1 MDIRQP
7 EGHVRFG
14 PTAAVRNYGQVLK
27 RLFAGPSALY
37 PRGRGQLGEPRT
49 PRLFHKMDL
58 HLTDAPGQNIS
69 ADYLS
74 NIWQSDCCTNWQL
87 KQKRIFVSPG
97 ASIIE
102 IFTARFGQTLS

>member
-1 MDIRQP
+1 MASENCREITGEHNRKI
-7 EGHVRFG
+7 V
-14 PTAAVRNYGQVLK
+14 
-27 RLFAGPSALY
+27 
-37 PRGRGQLGEPRT
+37 RGRFKTDSKGIVT
-49 PRLFHKMDL
+49 VSSA
-58 HLTDAPGQNIS
+58 DAPGQNIS

-102 IFTARFGQTLS
+102 IL